1 MRLIRTMLVMAMIA
15 GGTMVLA
22 QTATTAAKTNAV
34 AATNAAQ
41 IAAAGGT
48 NAAAARGEAES
59 PAPEGGQFS
68 MIKRLQATGKTGLFQ
83 LLISIVSL
91 SFVLERLFNLRA
103 SRITPDGL
111 SGEARRLWA
120 SGDFKGVAALNEK
133 YPSTLGRVIAGL
145 VEHRQAT
152 AADATAYAGDIAG
165 REMKR
170 HLLRAY
176 PMVVAATLETLLG
189 LFGTVLGMVGA
200 FEAVA
205 LAGKMGDP
213 SIMAEDISFALM
225 TTVVGLL
232 VAVPSLAAYH
242 FFRIRT
248 NILALNLEEEV
259 SELIAD
265 WFMKRETPQ

>member
-1 MRLIRTMLVMAMIA
+1 MRLIRTMLVITLVA

-22 QTATTAAKTNAV
+22 QTATTEAITNAV
-34 AATNAAQ
+34 EGTNAASG
-41 IAAAGGT
+41 IVAGGT
-48 NAAAARGEAES
+48 NAAAAPAGTGGAADEA
-59 PAPEGGQFS
+59 GQFS
-68 MIKRLQATGKTGLFQ
+68 MIRRLEATGKTGLFQ

-91 SFVLERLFNLRA
+91 SFALERMFNLRA
-103 SRITPDGL
+103 KNIVPDGL
-111 SGEARRLWA
+111 ADQARRLW
-120 SGDFKGVAALNEK
+120 GVGAFAELAGLAEK
-133 YPSTLGRVIAGL
+133 QPSTLARVIAGL
-145 VEHRQAT
+145 ADHRGAS

-248 NILALNLEEEV
+248 NILALNLEEEA

-265 WFMKRETPQ
+265 WFMKRETPT

>member
-1 MRLIRTMLVMAMIA
+1 MLVMAMIA

-22 QTATTAAKTNAV
+22 QTATNAAKTNAV